1 MGVDPREFA
10 HDLGVEL
17 DQLVAGRPP
26 WLLFRVAGH
35 RTHGSASASNVA
47 ANRLE
52 GIAAL
57 QKVVNHVCPIHAD
70 ILEQDCR
77 LVEIIFQLFSFYPFT
92 GWKYFSNITLS
103 TTQLENEMN
112 KVTYDIA
119 ALLKINLETALKVQH
134 EMESSGFDFSECTQ
148 REFNKE
154 VRQQF
159 LNEGETK

>member
-1 MGVDPREFA
+1 
-10 HDLGVEL
+10 
-17 DQLVAGRPP
+17 
-26 WLLFRVAGH
+26 
-35 RTHGSASASNVA
+35 
-47 ANRLE
+47 
-52 GIAAL
+52 
-57 QKVVNHVCPIHAD
+57 
-70 ILEQDCR
+70 
-77 LVEIIFQLFSFYPFT
+77 
-92 GWKYFSNITLS
+92 
-103 TTQLENEMN
+103 MN